1 MLIPDHYISVI
12 KGLVD
17 QNGLNIF
24 VDRRVIFVDEKTK
37 RLRVKRE

>member
-24 VDRRVIFVDEKTK
+24 VDKKTK
-37 RLRVKRE
+37 TSSSKTGIKCPN